1 MPCNR
6 APFPLSKCVLGDEP
20 LDTNPG
26 VFYFGEK
33 YLRHL
38 TAIKLKRYNSL
49 MKREQK
55 RTLKQ
60 TFALYFERVALMA
73 AAGLI
78 FGQFIPD
85 AEIDWRVVL
94 GGMIISLGL
103 ITLAGLFREPK
114 DDQQIIRI

>member
-1 MPCNR
+1 
-6 APFPLSKCVLGDEP
+6 
-20 LDTNPG
+20 
-26 VFYFGEK
+26 
-33 YLRHL
+33 
-38 TAIKLKRYNSL
+38 
-49 MKREQK
+49 
-55 RTLKQ
+55 
-60 TFALYFERVALMA
+60 MA

-114 DDQQIIRI
+114 NDQQIIRI